1 MAERIQRRASRWPY
15 VAIAAFVLAVAGGLI
30 ARAQKLPEGPEP
42 IAWDREAC
50 AHCHMHV
57 GDAHFAA
64 QLQTEDGEVMN
75 FDDPGC
81 LFLYVHSRRPRVH
94 AIYFHDAHQDRWL
107 ARDTAGFV
115 PADRTPMGYGLAA
128 VPRATAGAI
137 DAASAERQIAAR
149 EVTEVSP

>member
-1 MAERIQRRASRWPY
+1 MGERIQRRASKWP
-15 VAIAAFVLAVAGGLI
+15 VMVIAAVMVSIAGGVI
-30 ARAQKLPEGPEP
+30 ARAQRLPSGPGP

-64 QLQTEDGEVMN
+64 QLQTDENEVMN

-81 LFLYVHSRRPRVH
+81 LFLYVHSRRPHVH

-107 ARDTAGFV
+107 TRNEAGFV
-115 PADRTPMGYGLAA
+115 PAERTPMGYGLAA
-128 VPRATAGAI
+128 VPHATSGAI
-137 DAASAERQIAAR
+137 DAVSAERLIVSRAL
-149 EVTEVSP
+149 TEVSP